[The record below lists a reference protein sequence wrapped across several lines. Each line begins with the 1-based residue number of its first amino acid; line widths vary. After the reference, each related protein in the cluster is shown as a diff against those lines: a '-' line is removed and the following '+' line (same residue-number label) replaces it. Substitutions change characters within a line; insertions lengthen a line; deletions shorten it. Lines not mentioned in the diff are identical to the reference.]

1 MDEDGKEPRKLR
13 PSAEKKPQWVR
24 QGLEEEGGS
33 VSCYERF
40 TEIGTKMGL
49 KGEALA
55 NFVTQ
60 AVQNEEELRLK
71 REREEEELRIKREK
85 EKRERGREEEELRI
99 LKLKSEEE
107 LRLLKERDE
116 REKERD
122 EWEKG
127 ERSG

>member
-71 REREEEELRIKREK
+71 REREEEELRI
-85 EKRERGREEEELRI
+85 